1 MPSDNNNNN
10 AGKVF
15 DIKER
20 TQNTDT
26 LQCEYESYYKDKDVN
41 FVKSYYAED
50 GINEWKDP
58 TTSRKVFFEILK
70 NIKYSGNEV
79 FMDCGC
85 GLGHIVYLASK
96 VFSKVIG
103 VELLQD
109 VFVECQSNLK
119 KLQSNNNVV
128 LKNCDMFDVENDII
142 DSVNIFYFSSPFDN
156 VQKFNQWIEKIT
168 FSYYRRKRKILFIYY
183 YPRFEGEM
191 IDSIFSIKKIIRS
204 IGKVNIYSVGEEDN
218 IPQIEISENDNPSK
232 ERILEN
238 FYRCR
243 DFELSSFWQKS
254 IFLFG
259 FLSLCF
265 AGYGALLLKTADNN
279 VNSNYLYECMLGI
292 CVLGIVLSYIWIA
305 MCKGSKAWY
314 EVYEKTI
321 YQLETE
327 IFSSEKD
334 LEKYVEGLCTKQ
346 FRDKMD
352 MKLFN
357 NYDGGQYSPSKI
369 NILIGDILLIIWILC
384 AILCVGNIIGIYISN
399 NTIQIINYL
408 ISGLIIIG
416 IGIVL
421 YKFPRFLKE
430 KVKSSVLS
438 EKNNS

>member
-218 IPQIEISENDNPSK
+218 IPQIEISENDNHPRREFWK
-232 ERILEN
+232 TFTDAEILN
-238 FYRCR
+238 CQVFGKSRFFSL
-243 DFELSSFWQKS
+243 DF
-254 IFLFG
+254 
-259 FLSLCF
+259 CHC
-265 AGYGALLLKTADNN
+265 ALQD
-279 VNSNYLYECMLGI
+279 
-292 CVLGIVLSYIWIA
+292 
-305 MCKGSKAWY
+305 
-314 EVYEKTI
+314 
-321 YQLETE
+321 TE
-327 IFSSEKD
+327 HC
-334 LEKYVEGLCTKQ
+334 Y
-346 FRDKMD
+346 
-352 MKLFN
+352 
-357 NYDGGQYSPSKI
+357 
-369 NILIGDILLIIWILC
+369 
-384 AILCVGNIIGIYISN
+384 
-399 NTIQIINYL
+399 
-408 ISGLIIIG
+408 
-416 IGIVL
+416 
-421 YKFPRFLKE
+421 
-430 KVKSSVLS
+430 
-438 EKNNS
+438 